1 MRFFLCWVRGGA
13 VVCAATQKDLYERIE
28 MEFVAGFVG
37 GLSIFL
43 ALYLFY
49 KLLRGGDE
57 R

>member
-1 MRFFLCWVRGGA
+1 M
-13 VVCAATQKDLYERIE
+13 Q
-28 MEFVAGFVG
+28 FVAGFVG

>member
-1 MRFFLCWVRGGA
+1 
-13 VVCAATQKDLYERIE
+13 

-37 GLSIFL
+37 GLSVFL
-43 ALYLFY
+43 VLYLFY

>member
-1 MRFFLCWVRGGA
+1 
-13 VVCAATQKDLYERIE
+13 

-37 GLSIFL
+37 GLRIFL

>member
-1 MRFFLCWVRGGA
+1 
-13 VVCAATQKDLYERIE
+13 

-37 GLSIFL
+37 GLSVIL